1 MWRNLSYHLGG
12 LLLVAG
18 ALLPLVVPM
27 GASWVFGAGALLF
40 CPAQMLDRYEG
51 SDFVVRRLRRQQLL
65 GALLLLATACL
76 LFTHEYR
83 IPPFRGDEWK
93 ITLLIASVIEAYT
106 IFRIAHL
113 TRDDRQKG
121 S

>member
-1 MWRNLSYHLGG
+1 MWRNLSFYLGG

-18 ALLPLVVPM
+18 ALLPLIIPV
-27 GASWVFGAGALLF
+27 GASWVFGLGALLF
-40 CPAQMLDRYEG
+40 CPVQMLDRYEG
-51 SDFVVRRLRRQQLL
+51 SDFVLRRLRRQQLI
-65 GALLLLATACL
+65 GAMLLLVTACL
-76 LFTHEYR
+76 LFMHEYR
-83 IPPFRGDEWK
+83 IPPFRGEEWK

-113 TRDDRQKG
+113 TQDNGQKG